1 MRGLSILAAIVLF
14 LSALDF
20 IVDVEGAHCFQ
31 QGALAVCGAGSRCL
45 YGHRCLGFCT
55 PRPSSSRRKRSVD
68 VIVSYK
74 QPFVDMMTEL
84 VINNDGYTST
94 DIMAIIEELED
105 AVGKDSETCQSTE
118 IESIRSFIATKRN
131 TLNNYYTHYFN
142 RPGDFPPGFLNQMKL
157 FVSQFF
163 QELRT
168 KFESL
173 DDDTYCAIVES
184 TSTLVNQGII

>member
-1 MRGLSILAAIVLF
+1 MHHGSFLRGLL
-14 LSALDF
+14 
-20 IVDVEGAHCFQ
+20 H
-31 QGALAVCGAGSRCL
+31 
-45 YGHRCLGFCT
+45 T
-55 PRPSSSRRKRSVD
+55 KPSSSRRKRSVD

-84 VINNDGYTST
+84 VLNNDGYTST
-94 DIMAIIEELED
+94 DILAIIEELED

-118 IESIRSFIATKRN
+118 IESIRSFITTKKN
-131 TLNNYYTHYFN
+131 TLHT
-142 RPGDFPPGFLNQMKL
+142 
-157 FVSQFF
+157 SEFF

>member
-1 MRGLSILAAIVLF
+1 MKGLLAALVLF

-31 QGALAVCGAGSRCL
+31 QGALAVCGAGSRCVW
-45 YGHRCLGFCT
+45 GHFCLGFCK
-55 PRPSSSRRKRSVD
+55 PRPRRSKRSVD

-74 QPFVDMMTEL
+74 QAFVDMMTEL
-84 VINNDGYTST
+84 VLNNDGYTST
-94 DIMAIIEELED
+94 DIMAIIEELVD

-118 IESIRSFIATKRN
+118 IESIRSFIATKKN
-131 TLNNYYTHYFN
+131 TLHT
-142 RPGDFPPGFLNQMKL
+142 
-157 FVSQFF
+157 SEFF

>member
-1 MRGLSILAAIVLF
+1 MRGLLAAIVLF

-20 IVDVEGAHCFQ
+20 IVDVEGAHCFR
-31 QGALAVCGAGSRCL
+31 QGALAVCGAGSRCVW
-45 YGHRCLGFCT
+45 GHFCLGFCK
-55 PRPSSSRRKRSVD
+55 PRPRRSKRAVD

-74 QPFVDMMTEL
+74 QAFVDMMTEL
-84 VINNDGYTST
+84 VLNNDGYTSN

-118 IESIRSFIATKRN
+118 IESIRSFISTKKN
-131 TLNNYYTHYFN
+131 TLHT
-142 RPGDFPPGFLNQMKL
+142 
-157 FVSQFF
+157 SEFF

>member
-1 MRGLSILAAIVLF
+1 
-14 LSALDF
+14 
-20 IVDVEGAHCFQ
+20 
-31 QGALAVCGAGSRCL
+31 
-45 YGHRCLGFCT
+45 
-55 PRPSSSRRKRSVD
+55 
-68 VIVSYK
+68 
-74 QPFVDMMTEL
+74 MMTEL

-105 AVGKDSETCQSTE
+105 AVGEDSETCQSTE
-118 IESIRSFIATKRN
+118 IESIRSFIATKKN
-131 TLNNYYTHYFN
+131 TLHT
-142 RPGDFPPGFLNQMKL
+142 
-157 FVSQFF
+157 SEFF

>member
-74 QPFVDMMTEL
+74 QAFVDMMTEL
-84 VINNDGYTST
+84 VLNNDGYTST

-118 IESIRSFIATKRN
+118 IESIRSFISTKKN
-131 TLNNYYTHYFN
+131 TLHT
-142 RPGDFPPGFLNQMKL
+142 
-157 FVSQFF
+157 SEFF

-173 DDDTYCAIVES
+173 DDDTYCAIVDS

>member
-1 MRGLSILAAIVLF
+1 MKGLLAALVLF

-20 IVDVEGAHCFQ
+20 IVDVEGAHCFR
-31 QGALAVCGAGSRCL
+31 QGALAVCGAGSRCVW
-45 YGHRCLGFCT
+45 GHFCLGFCK
-55 PRPSSSRRKRSVD
+55 PRPRRSKRSVD

-74 QPFVDMMTEL
+74 QAFVDMMTEL
-84 VINNDGYTST
+84 VLNNDGYDST
-94 DIMAIIEELED
+94 AIMKIIEELED

-118 IESIRSFIATKRN
+118 IESIRSFISTKKN
-131 TLNNYYTHYFN
+131 TLHT
-142 RPGDFPPGFLNQMKL
+142 
-157 FVSQFF
+157 SEFF

-173 DDDTYCAIVES
+173 DDDTYCAIVDS

>member
-1 MRGLSILAAIVLF
+1 MRGLLAAIVLF

-31 QGALAVCGAGSRCL
+31 QGALAVCGAGSRCVW
-45 YGHRCLGFCT
+45 GHFCLGFCT

-84 VINNDGYTST
+84 VLNNDGYTST

-118 IESIRSFIATKRN
+118 IESIRSFIATKKKN
-131 TLNNYYTHYFN
+131 TLHT
-142 RPGDFPPGFLNQMKL
+142 
-157 FVSQFF
+157 SEFF